1 METVVKIW
9 EALITVP
16 KATNLQE
23 LNMLRAVAV
32 RSPFYEHFPAN
43 NQVADFSQ
51 QRMSIKS
58 FQLAHKAGRCVV
70 DARLF
75 VLHNILAHLDLRDGS
90 TY

>member
-32 RSPFYEHFPAN
+32 RSPFMSI
-43 NQVADFSQ
+43 SQ
-51 QRMSIKS
+51 QIIKS
-58 FQLAHKAGRCVV
+58 LISPSSECPLNPFSSPTKLV
-70 DARLF
+70 DVWLMPGCSSYITF
-75 VLHNILAHLDLRDGS
+75 
-90 TY
+90 